1 MARMIVAGEPA
12 QATTQQTMEVR
23 NPSTGETVDTVPLG
37 TAADVDAA
45 VQAASQAFA
54 TWSRQAPHQRAVH
67 LHKAAQAIREEAAAI
82 AELLTREQGKPLK
95 ESQIETARLADNLEF
110 FAGIAD
116 KLRGYHI
123 PLNEPNTYGMVL
135 RRPLGVCAAIVPW
148 NFPLTLLA
156 NKMAPA
162 LAAGN
167 TVVVKPAST
176 TPLSTLRAVEAMYK
190 SGLPAGV
197 VNVVTGPG
205 GTLGEAL
212 VAHPQV
218 RKVGFTGQTG
228 TGKHVMEVASQTLK
242 RLTLELG
249 GSDPMIVCDDAD
261 LDRAASAAAV
271 GRFFNCGQAC
281 LAIKRLYLFD
291 SIADAFLERFLP
303 RAKRLKVG
311 DGMAPDVRM
320 GPMHTEQQR
329 AEVEAMV
336 QDATRRG
343 AKVVTGG
350 RRPEGPEHAR
360 GWFLEPTVLT
370 DVPPEATIITEECFG
385 PALPVMRIKDLE
397 DGIRLAN
404 DSVYGLGSS
413 IWTRDVGKARRAAE
427 ELEAGY
433 TWVNSLQVA
442 HDELPFGGVKMSGFG
457 KEHGVEALESYTE
470 LKSVVIGS

>member
-1 MARMIVAGEPA
+1 MIVGGELA
-12 QATTQQTMEVR
+12 QAQTQQTTEVR
-23 NPSTGETVDTVPLG
+23 NPSTGQTVDTVPLG
-37 TAADVDAA
+37 TPADVDAA
-45 VQAASQAFA
+45 VQAASDAFGA
-54 TWSRQAPHQRAVH
+54 WSRLAPHQRALH
-67 LHKAAQAIREEAAAI
+67 LSKAAQAIREDQAAI

-95 ESQIETARLADNLEF
+95 ESQIEVARLADNFDF
-110 FAGIAD
+110 FAGVAD
-116 KLRGYHI
+116 KLRGHHI
-123 PLNEPNTYGMVL
+123 PLNEPDKYGMVL

-156 NKMAPA
+156 NKLAPA

-176 TPLSTLRAVEAMYK
+176 TPLSTLRAVQAMSK

-205 GTLGEAL
+205 GTLGQAL
-212 VAHPQV
+212 VAHPKV
-218 RKVGFTGQTG
+218 RKIGFTGQTA
-228 TGKHVMEVASQTLK
+228 TGKQIMETASASLK

-261 LDRAASAAAV
+261 LDRAASGAAV

-291 SIADAFLERFLP
+291 SIADAFMERFLP
-303 RAKRLKVG
+303 RVQRLKVG

-329 AEVEAMV
+329 REVEALV
-336 QDATRRG
+336 EDAVRRG
-343 AKVVTGG
+343 AKVIAGGG
-350 RRPEGPEHAR
+350 RPKGPDFEH
-360 GWFLEPTVLT
+360 GWFIQPTVLT
-370 DVPPEATIITEECFG
+370 DVPADAGIVKEECFG
-385 PALPVMRIKDLE
+385 PALPVMRIKDLDE
-397 DGIRLAN
+397 GIRLAN
-404 DSVYGLGSS
+404 ASIYGLGSS
-413 IWTRDVGKARRAAE
+413 IWTRDIGKARRAAE

-457 KEHGVEALESYTE
+457 KEHGLEALEGYTE